1 VMRHRRDVPG
11 SAHHR
16 VSRDRWLVSYADFIT
31 LLFAFFATL
40 YAASRVDAQR
50 MTVIAES
57 LQHAFV
63 RAPAA
68 RQAVPSKAVLDA
80 YRAEQSNAEIERVV
94 SRDLQSELSTERL
107 KLFVDRRGVTL
118 SIPEAGAFGVGRD
131 DLSPAALALIARV
144 GRTLERFPNAV
155 RVEGHTDDVPIHN
168 IRFVSNWDLSAARAS
183 RVVELLIQR
192 GLASGRF
199 SVTGYG
205 EFHPRVPNDSAA
217 SRASNR
223 RVDLVILNS
232 VASAAEPAAGAVVS
246 SLKFDR

>member
-1 VMRHRRDVPG
+1 MRHRRTVPG

-50 MTVIAES
+50 MTVIAEA
-57 LQHAFV
+57 LQNAFV
-63 RAPAA
+63 RAPVA
-68 RQAVPSKAVLDA
+68 REAVPSKAVLEA
-80 YRAEQSNAEIERVV
+80 YRAEQSNAEIERIV
-94 SRDLQSELSTERL
+94 SRELESELSSERL

-118 SIPEAGAFGVGRD
+118 SIPEAGSFGVGRD
-131 DLSPAALALIARV
+131 DLSPAAQALIARV

-192 GLASGRF
+192 GLASSRF

-205 EFHPRVPNDSAA
+205 EFHPRVPNSSAA

-232 VASAAEPAAGAVVS
+232 VASAAEPSADAVVS
-246 SLKFDR
+246 SFKFDR